1 MYHVAGLRRVEGTAM
16 QLRMFGRTEMQLSV
30 LGFGCGAVGGFM
42 VRGDPAEQE
51 RTIARA
57 IAAGVNYFDTAVQY
71 GNGESENNLGRVLQT
86 LKPANAIVGTKVRL
100 PPSEFGRVADAVT
113 ASLEGSLKRLRL
125 DRVDIFH
132 LHNPITQAGG
142 GPALS
147 VAQVLGDVVPAF
159 ERLRQQGKIRFL
171 GITAVGETAALQQVI
186 DSGSFDSAQVVY
198 NMLNPSAAEAL
209 PANYPAQD
217 YGRLFD
223 HTQAAGVGV
232 VGIRVLA
239 GGALSGSAE
248 RHPIAGPAPEPIG
261 SAMSYDAD
269 VDRARRLMPLVK
281 EGFASS
287 LTEAA
292 TRFSLSHPAMG
303 TILVGLATPLQ
314 FEDALA
320 AVQKGPL
327 PQAALDRLSALRQA
341 FSGEPR

>member
-1 MYHVAGLRRVEGTAM
+1 M
-16 QLRMFGRTEMQLSV
+16 QMRTFGRTGMQLSV

-42 VRGDPAEQE
+42 VRGDPADQE
-51 RTIARA
+51 RTVVRA

-71 GNGESENNLGRVLQT
+71 GDGESEKNLGRVLQR
-86 LKPANAIVGTKVRL
+86 LKPASVVVGTKVRL
-100 PPSEFGRVADAVT
+100 QPGEFGRITEAVT
-113 ASLEGSLKRLRL
+113 KSLEGSLARLGL

-132 LHNPITQAGG
+132 LHNPITGTGG
-142 GPALS
+142 GSALS
-147 VAQVLGDVVPAF
+147 IQQVLGDVVPAF
-159 ERLRQQGKIRFL
+159 ERLRAQGKIRFL
-171 GITAVGETAALQQVI
+171 GLTALGDTAALHQVI
-186 DSGSFDSAQVVY
+186 DARAFDSAQVVY
-198 NMLNPSAAEAL
+198 NMLNPSAAVEL
-209 PANYPAQD
+209 PQNYPAQD

-269 VDRARRLMPLVK
+269 VARARRLMPLVR
-281 EGFASS
+281 EGFAAS

-292 TRFSLSHPAMG
+292 TRFALSHPAMG
-303 TILVGLATPLQ
+303 TILVGMATPQQ
-314 FEDALA
+314 FDDSLA

-327 PQAALDRLSALRQA
+327 PQAALDRLSVLRQA